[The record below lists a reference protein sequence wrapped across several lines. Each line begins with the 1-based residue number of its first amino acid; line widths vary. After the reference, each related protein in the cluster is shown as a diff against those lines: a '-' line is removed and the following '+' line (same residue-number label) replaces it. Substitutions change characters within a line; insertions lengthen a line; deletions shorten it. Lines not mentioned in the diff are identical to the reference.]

1 MGYTVIDATA
11 VEPRDGLSGDHYY
24 LDDAVDL
31 DRLSIQLVEADPG
44 ESFAPYHSH
53 RESEEVFYVL
63 DGHLHVETPD
73 EEYVVAAGEWFA
85 VEPGHPLRPFNPAD
99 AEDTVRALLLNAKR
113 DDFDPYEP
121 DR

>member
-1 MGYTVIDATA
+1 MGYNVIDSKSID
-11 VEPRDGLSGDHYY
+11 PRDGLSGDHYY

-31 DRLSIQLVEADPG
+31 QRLSVQLVEADPG

-63 DGHLHVETPD
+63 DGRLHVETPE
-73 EEYVVAAGEWFA
+73 EEYLVAAGEWFA
-85 VEPGHPLRPFNPAD
+85 VEPNNPLRPFNPED
-99 AEDTVRALLLNAKR
+99 ARGPVRALLINAKL
-113 DDFDPYEP
+113 DDFDPYDP